1 MVLVKHIASVTFEV
15 ALGHDA
21 ERADCRQCAAVLAI
35 QLVQMIA
42 VDDEFSRLAARQ
54 IKVVHQPIARV
65 VVGSVTLVVHA
76 RTPVV
81 AFARVVPSGVV
92 HKPSWCCCCCAKCV
106 KASEQELRGAIQ
118 ASRGRPDRRPQR
130 PRRGRDGNSGS
141 EP

>member
-1 MVLVKHIASVTFEV
+1 MVLVRHIASVTFEV

-76 RTPVV
+76 RTPIGV
-81 AFARVVPSGVV
+81 FAQVVPSGVV
-92 HKPSWCCCCCAKCV
+92 HKPSRVLLAVRRICV
-106 KASEQELRGAIQ
+106 KAPGQELRGAIQ
-118 ASRGRPDRRPQR
+118 ASP
-130 PRRGRDGNSGS
+130 
-141 EP
+141 